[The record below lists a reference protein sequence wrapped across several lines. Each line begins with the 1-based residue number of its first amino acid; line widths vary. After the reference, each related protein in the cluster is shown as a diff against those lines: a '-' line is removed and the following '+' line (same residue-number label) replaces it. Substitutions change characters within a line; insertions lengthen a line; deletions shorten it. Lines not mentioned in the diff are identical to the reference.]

1 MTSAPLAPFDGA
13 EEASLLLKRQWEA
26 LRDAIEVLRLSD
38 PAAARTL
45 TQQGLPQGGG
55 PITTGVL
62 FFLSAMM
69 TGDLRRWMGDDAMR
83 ALQRT
88 GGNLLERLGRD
99 IGEMQRMA
107 TEPSG
112 QEWRSYLIPIL
123 VGSDLQQLKLFIRG
137 EKDQDDEDVPGQE
150 RDTRFVIEVEFS
162 ELGPFQFDGLTGG
175 KNIDLMIR
183 TRKALAERMR
193 NEIRAIFA
201 DTVSALGFI
210 GTLNFQQTL
219 TFELNPT
226 REVQYRQAGLTV

>member
-1 MTSAPLAPFDGA
+1 
-13 EEASLLLKRQWEA
+13 
-26 LRDAIEVLRLSD
+26 
-38 PAAARTL
+38 
-45 TQQGLPQGGG
+45 
-55 PITTGVL
+55 
-62 FFLSAMM
+62 
-69 TGDLRRWMGDDAMR
+69 MR

-137 EKDQDDEDVPGQE
+137 EKDQDDEDAAGQE
-150 RDTRFVIEVEFS
+150 RNTRFVIEVEFS
-162 ELGPFQFDGLTGG
+162 KLGPFQFDGLTRG

-183 TRKALAERMR
+183 TREALAERMR
-193 NEIRAIFA
+193 DEIRAIFA
-201 DTVSALGFI
+201 DTVSALGFT
-210 GTLNFQQTL
+210 GRLNFQRTL

-226 REVQYRQAGLTV
+226 QEVQYQQATLTV